1 LLTDAKMK
9 NLLYDEPRLYDLV
22 FPDAEDSLGVMCRA
36 AFRRYLS
43 APPASVLDVG
53 CGTGRLLDSLSMTI
67 DQCWGVDYMETNVAY
82 AKTARPQIVVQ
93 QGDMRAVRLGRTFD
107 AVTCFG
113 NTLSYALTNDDLIR
127 TMETFEAHANAG
139 ALLMVDVLNARCYLQ
154 GDGFQR
160 RIEGSVDTREFKA
173 TSVSTNSL
181 DQGSRLLKRRRV
193 WHIPGRPA
201 VEDYAEY
208 RLLYPEEL
216 RRLLE
221 TGGFEVA
228 GMYDNRQFKDTD
240 LAGSISAAPDVGGM
254 RGRKLYAFA
263 RKR

>member
-53 CGTGRLLDSLSMTI
+53 CGTGRLLDSLSITI

-82 AKTARPQIVVQ
+82 AKTTRPQIVVQ

-127 TMETFEAHANAG
+127 TVETFAAHANAG

-181 DQGSRLLKRRRV
+181 
-193 WHIPGRPA
+193 A